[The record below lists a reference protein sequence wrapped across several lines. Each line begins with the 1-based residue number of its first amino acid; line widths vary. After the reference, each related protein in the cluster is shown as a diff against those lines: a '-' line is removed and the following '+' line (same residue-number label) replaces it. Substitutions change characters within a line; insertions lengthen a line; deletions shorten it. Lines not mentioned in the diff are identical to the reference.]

1 MSELTLDDILGMSP
15 TAKRPEPSDSGPK
28 VTNPEA
34 TNPEARK
41 SVLGDVIAGIA
52 SGAAR
57 VPAQV
62 AGAPGDIDMLLQ
74 LPAYKASQQM
84 LGLTEE
90 EKAELRNLE
99 ILGSPVGRMV
109 DEPVEAPRPLMP
121 TSEQVMSGI
130 ESVVPAA
137 ETAFRYKPETASG
150 RAAQT
155 VTEFVGGGL
164 PGLLTKTKKGI
175 AALTGLG
182 GLLAGAEEAG
192 MGGAGVAAVT
202 ALPLVAQ
209 AFRGRGTA
217 MEKYLGDI
225 PLSDVSEA
233 KGMSQRSKEL
243 GIPLTPFEVLDLEA
257 SAVGSDVARMAE
269 AAPELRGILGAREQ
283 ALPKVTDEVAD
294 LIADVI
300 DDPALLASQIKSEG
314 NAALRYGQKIKSDIA
329 GQAGYEAAKIQ
340 KAPTNTLTQLMQ
352 RAGRRAADSSDPQA
366 LIKVAEDI
374 LGTKVRT
381 QKGFRNTFAP
391 KSIEAID
398 KKVAQYKQSPD
409 YDIRSLANSIDE
421 ALLKNNPNIAAARKA
436 DMSAREDLVNS
447 IGRDFMGTL
456 EKELGPTQMKNLL
469 FGEAVTTTTINKISN
484 TLANQAKRTN
494 GVDRFPEMARFLFD
508 SKIAQN
514 SQKGLRSGSE
524 FVKSIRGQQGTA
536 LYKKYD
542 TILENV
548 AKSKGYLAPSD
559 ISAYKNSVNEIMDV
573 LERTGSV
580 NGFRSIP
587 QATGEIAGKPGMRV
601 ATNDVNRVISVLEF
615 ISNRRNAMNQKALTK
630 VLTSQDGVDE
640 LIKLA
645 KSNRSE
651 RQRSDTIRNLI
662 IAAREGVE
670 LGEGGE
676 EVSQIESGLLG
687 E

>member
-1 MSELTLDDILGMSP
+1 MDEQTFRRILTLGSEK
-15 TAKRPEPSDSGPK
+15 TEPEKTPK
-28 VTNPEA
+28 GKAVP
-34 TNPEARK
+34 ARK
-41 SVLGDVIAGIA
+41 SVLGDVMAGTA

-57 VPAQV
+57 VLPQV
-62 AGAPGDIDMLLQ
+62 VGAAGDIEMLLK
-74 LPAYKASQQM
+74 LPAYKASQELM
-84 LGLTEE
+84 GLPEE
-90 EKAELRNLE
+90 QKAELRGLE

-109 DEPVEAPRPLMP
+109 DEPVETPRPVMP

-137 ETAFRYKPETASG
+137 ETAFRYEPETGAG

-192 MGGAGVAAVT
+192 MGEAGAAAVT
-202 ALPLVAQ
+202 ALPLAVQ
-209 AFRGRGTA
+209 TFRGRPTA
-217 MEKYLGDI
+217 MERYLGDI
-225 PLSDVSEA
+225 PLGDVAEA
-233 KGMSQRSKEL
+233 KALRQRSKEL
-243 GIPLTPFEVLDLEA
+243 GMPLTPFEVLDVEA
-257 SAVGSDVARMAE
+257 SVVGSDVARMAE

-294 LIADVI
+294 IIADAI

-340 KAPTNTLTQLMQ
+340 KAPSNTLTQLMQ
-352 RAGRRAADSSDPQA
+352 RAGKRAADSSDPQA
-366 LIKVAEDI
+366 VTKAAEDI
-374 LGTKVRT
+374 LGTKVGT

-421 ALLKNNPNIAAARKA
+421 ALLKNNPNIVAARKA
-436 DMSAREDLVNS
+436 DMSAREDLVSS
-447 IGRDFMGTL
+447 IGRDFMGAL
-456 EKELGPTQMKNLL
+456 ETELGPTQMKNLL
-469 FGEAVTTTTINKISN
+469 FGEAVTPTTIKKISN
-484 TLANQAKRTN
+484 TLANQAKRTD

-508 SKIAQN
+508 SKIAQ
-514 SQKGLRSGSE
+514 SAQKGLRSGSD
-524 FVKSIRGQQGTA
+524 FVKSIRGQEGTA

-548 AKSKGYLAPSD
+548 AKSKGYLDPSE
-559 ISAYKNSVNEIMDV
+559 ISAYKSSVNEIMDV

-587 QATGEIAGKPGMRV
+587 QATGELAGKPGIRM
-601 ATNDVNRVISVLEF
+601 ATNETNRAISILEF
-615 ISNRRNAMNQKALTK
+615 MSNRRNVLNQKALTK
-630 VLTSQDGVDE
+630 VLTSKDGVDE

-645 KSNRSE
+645 KSNKSE

-670 LGEGGE
+670 LEEGGE
-676 EVSQIESGLLG
+676 EVSQVESGLLG